1 LTDPAFLAYK
11 TDIRSFYNRKDQA
24 MMDIGTIFS
33 SPLPATENIDIA
45 WMSNSA
51 RLTFLLATFAVVFG
65 FELALPLFSR
75 ARGSIASHAVRNMA
89 LTVVFLGVN
98 LLLSP
103 LSPFATNFVSS
114 AQFGISYWLGL
125 PPLGQLVLGIIGLD
139 LFAYFAH
146 VTMHRIPA
154 LWRFHRV
161 HHSDAEVD
169 VTTAFRE
176 HPGETLWRIFWHIAG
191 VIVFGTPAWVL
202 ITYLTLSAM
211 NGQLE
216 HANIRLPAKLD
227 RWLRLLFVTPNM
239 HKVHHVRH
247 LPETDMNY
255 SNLLSIWDRLGET
268 YSHGPDFASLHYG
281 LDGFDDADKQSVTG
295 LMKMPFMAD
304 WGGHVET
311 PRPQQIDRR
320 AA

>member
-1 LTDPAFLAYK
+1 
-11 TDIRSFYNRKDQA
+11 

-33 SPLPATENIDIA
+33 LPLPAIGTVDIA
-45 WMSNSA
+45 WTSTGA
-51 RLTFLLATFAVVFG
+51 RLAFLLATFAVVFG

-75 ARGSIASHAVRNMA
+75 TRGDIASHAIRNLV
-89 LTVVFLGVN
+89 LTAVFLGVN

-103 LSPFATNFVSS
+103 LSPFATSFVTT
-114 AQFGISYWLGL
+114 AQFGISYWLVL
-125 PPLGQLVLGIIGLD
+125 SPLAQLILGIIGLD

-146 VTMHRIPA
+146 VTMHRIQA

-191 VIVFGTPAWVL
+191 VIVFGTPMWVL

-211 NGQLE
+211 NGQFE
-216 HANIRLPAKLD
+216 HANIRLPATLD

-239 HKVHHVRH
+239 HKVHHIRH

-268 YSHGPDFASLHYG
+268 YSHGPDFTDLHYG
-281 LDGFDDADKQSVTG
+281 LDGFDDPDKQSVTG
-295 LMKMPFMAD
+295 LMKTPFMKS
-304 WGGHVET
+304 WGRPAAT
-311 PRPQQIDRR
+311 PRSQNTDRR

>member
-1 LTDPAFLAYK
+1 
-11 TDIRSFYNRKDQA
+11 

-33 SPLPATENIDIA
+33 LPLPAMDAIDIA

-51 RLTFLLATFAVVFG
+51 RLGFLLATFAAVFA
-65 FELALPLFSR
+65 FELALPLFRRSR
-75 ARGSIASHAVRNMA
+75 GDMVSHAIRNFV
-89 LTVVFLGVN
+89 LTAVFLGVN

-103 LSPFATNFVSS
+103 LSPFATGFVSS

-125 PPLGQLVLGIIGLD
+125 SPLAQLVLGIIGLD

-191 VIVFGTPAWVL
+191 VVVFGTPMWVL

-216 HANIRLPAKLD
+216 HANIRLPERLD
-227 RWLRLLFVTPNM
+227 GWLRLLFVTPNM

-268 YSHGPDFASLHYG
+268 YSHGPDFAHLHYG
-281 LDGFDDADKQSVTG
+281 LDGFDDPDKQSVTG
-295 LMKMPFMAD
+295 LMKMPFMAS
-304 WGGHVET
+304 WGGPDAT
-311 PRPQQIDRR
+311 SRSQDIDRR

>member
-1 LTDPAFLAYK
+1 
-11 TDIRSFYNRKDQA
+11 
-24 MMDIGTIFS
+24 MMDIGTIFAL
-33 SPLPATENIDIA
+33 PLPSLAALDIA
-45 WMSNSA
+45 WMSNSS
-51 RLTFLLATFAVVFG
+51 RLAFLLATFAVVFA

-75 ARGSIASHAVRNMA
+75 TRAGLISHAVRNLL
-89 LTVVFLGVN
+89 LTAVFLGVN

-103 LSPFATNFVSS
+103 LSPLSTGFVTTT
-114 AQFGISYWLGL
+114 QFGLSYWLGL
-125 PPLGQLVLGIIGLD
+125 SPLAQLVVGIVGLD

-191 VIVFGTPAWVL
+191 VIVFGTPMWVL

-216 HANIRLPAKLD
+216 HANIRVPAKLD

-239 HKVHHVRH
+239 HKVHHMRH

-268 YSHGPDFASLHYG
+268 YSHGPDFARLHYG
-281 LDGFDDADKQSVTG
+281 LDGFDDPDKQSVAG
-295 LMKMPFMAD
+295 LLKMPFMAN
-304 WGGHVET
+304 WGGPVEV
-311 PRPQQIDRR
+311 PRPQNIDRR